1 MPTIVVPFRGTNG
14 KQRLAPLSDGARA
27 ALSLAMLA
35 DVLAACTVVGE
46 TLVVTS
52 DEDGRR
58 VAQELEALVVPDPGG
73 GQGAAVA
80 AGLREA
86 GQRRVLVVNGDVPCA
101 VPEDIRAL
109 DSATPA
115 EGLAFVAA
123 RDGTT
128 NALGLSHGRLFA
140 PLYGEG
146 SAERF
151 RQHAQTNGVAATPAA
166 IPNLAD
172 DVDALEDLERVELR
186 VGPRTLAVLVA
197 R

>member
-14 KQRLAPLSDGARA
+14 KQRLGPLPDGTRV

-46 TLVVTS
+46 TYVVTS
-52 DEDGRR
+52 DEEGSR
-58 VAQELEALVVPDPGG
+58 VARELEALVVSDPGG

-80 AGLREA
+80 AALRTA
-86 GQRRVLVVNGDVPCA
+86 GRRRTLVVNGDLPCA
-101 VPEDIRAL
+101 VPEDIRSL
-109 DSATPA
+109 DAATPA
-115 EGLAFVAA
+115 DGIAYVPA

-128 NALGLSHGRLFA
+128 NALGLSGPHLFA
-140 PLYGEG
+140 PLYGAR
-146 SAERF
+146 SADRF
-151 RQHAQTNGVAATPAA
+151 RLHAQEQGVDAASAS

-172 DVDALEDLERVELR
+172 DVDALEDLERVALR
-186 VGPRTLAVLVA
+186 VGPRTLAVLTS

>member
-14 KQRLAPLSDGARA
+14 KQRLAPLTDGARA

-46 TLVVTS
+46 TYVVTS
-52 DEDGRR
+52 DEDGAR
-58 VAQELEALVVPDPGG
+58 VARELEAIVVPDPGG

-80 AGLREA
+80 AALEHA
-86 GQRRVLVVNGDVPCA
+86 GGGRALVVNGDLPCV

-109 DSATPA
+109 DRATP
-115 EGLAFVAA
+115 EDGLSYVSA

-128 NALGLSHGRLFA
+128 NALGLSRAGLFE
-140 PLYGEG
+140 PLYGER
-146 SAERF
+146 SAARF
-151 RQHAQTNGVAATPAA
+151 RAHAKTHGLTATAAA
-166 IPNLAD
+166 IPNLAED
-172 DVDALEDLERVELR
+172 IDALEDLERVQLH
-186 VGPRTLAVLVA
+186 VGPRTLAVLTS

>member
-14 KQRLAPLSDGARA
+14 KRRLGPLPDGTRA
-27 ALSLAMLA
+27 ALSLAMLG

-52 DEDGRR
+52 DEEGAR
-58 VAQELEALVVPDPGG
+58 VARELEALVVPDPGA

-80 AGLREA
+80 AGLRA
-86 GQRRVLVVNGDVPCA
+86 GGVRRTLVVNGDLPCVVPQ
-101 VPEDIRAL
+101 DIRSL
-109 DSATPA
+109 DAATPDA
-115 EGLAFVAA
+115 GLAYVAA

-128 NALGLSHGRLFA
+128 NALGLSHPDLFA

-151 RQHAQTNGVAATPAA
+151 RRHAETNGIVVAHAA
-166 IPNLAD
+166 IPNLAA
-172 DVDALEDLERVELR
+172 DVDALEDLERIHLR
-186 VGPRTLAVLVA
+186 IGPRTLAVFTA